1 MIRLTLSSLAYIYSK
16 HVIYSSIFHVAVS
29 LVLSHS
35 TFQHITCFIGV
46 PLQYQPHTRN
56 FSGKL
61 ASVFPFLIK
70 NAVHKSVYFMIF
82 PCSIIFKLKEW

>member
-56 FSGKL
+56 FFRQTGL
-61 ASVFPFLIK
+61 RFPISYQK
-70 NAVHKSVYFMIF
+70 
-82 PCSIIFKLKEW
+82 CRT